1 MTILLFL
8 SLAFLSYAIAKKII
22 DKNVFHK
29 INQYL
34 LEKDEKYYE
43 ELLKYYEKNKK
54 VKLTTKLNL
63 FHRIHVLID
72 RTSWKRSIIL
82 NPITLIIFSI
92 ACLVGSYSIIKNIL
106 EIPFLSFLVSLPSVA
121 FPFLFLS
128 FVANYQEEKIEK
140 ILLNFLLQ
148 LKNYTKINN
157 DIIYAFQEVKVM
169 EPLKS
174 YIDKFLLEVHSGVR
188 IETAMEHLK
197 EKIHIQSFRTLLN
210 HMQHCYLYGGNF
222 SELIDKNYE
231 SIAEMQKEKAKRVQ
245 ETRGARLVL
254 IILIILDLFVYFTFI
269 NNNYENYKIMRD
281 SLFGN
286 VILYWNFIS
295 MWLLIMLS
303 YHVKKLDY

>member
-1 MTILLFL
+1 MKILLL
-8 SLAFLSYAIAKKII
+8 VAIIFLSYVLAQKII
-22 DKNVFHK
+22 DQNIFSK
-29 INQYL
+29 IHRYL
-34 LEKDEKYYE
+34 MEKDEKYYA

-72 RTSWKRSIIL
+72 RTTWKRSILL
-82 NPITLIIFSI
+82 NPITLILLSI
-92 ACLVGSYSIIKNIL
+92 LCLCGTYGIVKNIL
-106 EIPFLSFLVSLPSVA
+106 EIPALSLLVSLPSVA
-121 FPFLFLS
+121 FPFIFLS
-128 FVANYQEEKIEK
+128 LVGNYQQEKIEK

-174 YIDKFLLEVHSGVR
+174 YIDKFLLEVHNGVR
-188 IETAMEHLK
+188 IETAIEHLK

-210 HMQHCYLYGGNF
+210 HMQHCYLYGGSF

-231 SIAEMQKEKAKRVQ
+231 SIAEMQKEKEKRVQ
-245 ETRGARLVL
+245 ETRGARMVL
-254 IILIILDLFVYFTFI
+254 LILIVLDLLVYFTFI
-269 NNNYENYKIMRD
+269 SHNYENYRIMQN